1 DTLNQSDDME
11 EDLPAGV
18 SRFRPW
24 LFPAAT
30 AAVILILIIAVGAS
44 NTKMS
49 NRLWSVEQ
57 RASNLSSVVQSLN
70 TSLQTDFMS
79 VLSVL
84 CSVSDALKQ
93 LSVVDTLEKSVA
105 SLKCSLE
112 RIINNSSVSDGCC
125 PLGWDLFSSSCYF
138 FSPSELNWNDSR
150 DWCVKQEAHLVIL
163 KTDKEW
169 DFVTKRTIPD
179 FYWVGLTDG
188 RTGKWEWV
196 NQTPYT
202 MERRYITCDSKT
214 VCATSARNT
223 VCVAKYTVP
232 AKPLWIPVILESYL
246 LQMNQN
252 LLITWTLLQFK
263 DSTFKCENSCLF
275 KFK

>member
-1 DTLNQSDDME
+1 MEDDRDDRALWRTE
-11 EDLPAGV
+11 FPAGV

-57 RASNLSSVVQSLN
+57 RASNLSVVVQSLN
-70 TSLQTDFMS
+70 TSLQKTATELQKLQFS
-79 VLSVL
+79 VDNNKDQLAL
-84 CSVSDALKQ
+84 VSDALKQ

-188 RTGKWEWV
+188 RTGTWEWV

-202 MERRYITCDSKT
+202 MERRRWEPGQPDNWSGH
-214 VCATSARNT
+214 
-223 VCVAKYTVP
+223 
-232 AKPLWIPVILESYL
+232 
-246 LQMNQN
+246 N
-252 LLITWTLLQFK
+252 LLGGEDCAHLHRKGRLNDEHCTTKMRYICQKHSLRG
-263 DSTFKCENSCLF
+263 
-275 KFK
+275 

>member
-1 DTLNQSDDME
+1 DTLLPLGCDEVITCLSLHLSVSSPVSLSE
-11 EDLPAGV
+11 FPAGV

-44 NTKMS
+44 STWTHTHTQTHTHTNTDTHT
-49 NRLWSVEQ
+49 LITDPDFFSVDNNKDQ
-57 RASNLSSVVQSLN
+57 LAL
-70 TSLQTDFMS
+70 
-79 VLSVL
+79 
-84 CSVSDALKQ
+84 VSDALKQ

-188 RTGKWEWV
+188 RTGTWEWV

-202 MERRYITCDSKT
+202 MERRYITCDLVTTYLGAKT

-223 VCVAKYTVP
+223 VFRKLPKLFGCP
-232 AKPLWIPVILESYL
+232 
-246 LQMNQN
+246 
-252 LLITWTLLQFK
+252 
-263 DSTFKCENSCLF
+263 CLTHCWLPGSGVHSAET
-275 KFK
+275 